1 MKATLPSREPIVE
14 NSYLSAVQSRPS
26 DGLRVPVD
34 DVVPSKMTTGTGGVL
49 RAKTHRRRLYCAVIV
64 DN

>member
-34 DVVPSKMTTGTGGVL
+34 DVVVVPSKMMTGNGGVL
-49 RAKTHRRRLYCAVIV
+49 GRKLIDVGCMVL
-64 DN
+64 